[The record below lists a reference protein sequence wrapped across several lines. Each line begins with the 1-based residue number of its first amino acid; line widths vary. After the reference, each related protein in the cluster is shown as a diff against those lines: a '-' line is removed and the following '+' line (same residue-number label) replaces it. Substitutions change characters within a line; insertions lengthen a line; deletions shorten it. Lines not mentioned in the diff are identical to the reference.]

1 MLLAKKKILQALKKK
16 QKVMPLLSKEKQQK
30 KKMKRSRVQQWDEAA
45 SWEIKGDVEQVPWV
59 DFRHKGGGEAR
70 KP

>member
-1 MLLAKKKILQALKKK
+1 MLLAQKEMMLAQKKK
-16 QKVMPLLSKEKQQK
+16 QKEKQQK
-30 KKMKRSRVQQWDEAA
+30 KKMKRSRVLQWDEVS